1 MRLNELRDNP
11 GATRQRKRVGRGP
24 GSGKGTTAGR
34 GDKGQKSRSGV
45 ALKGFEGGQMPIHRR
60 LPKRGFNNIFRKDF
74 NEINLGRLQAVV
86 DNGQIDAKSP
96 VTAAA
101 LAKAGIISKIK
112 DGVRVLGNGELKT
125 ALTLEVSGISESA
138 KKAVEA
144 AGGSV
149 TLVKA
154 LKRAGEA
161 PAAEKKA
168 KSGKA
173 SEKVRAKS
181 AKKAKAADRK
191 EKGKG

>member
-11 GATRQRKRVGRGP
+11 GATRARKRVGRGP
-24 GSGKGTTAGR
+24 GSGKGATAGR

-60 LPKRGFNNIFRKDF
+60 LPKRGFNNIFRKHF

-101 LAKAGIISKIK
+101 LVKAGVINKIK
-112 DGVRVLGNGELKT
+112 DGVRVLGNGALKT

-154 LKRAGEA
+154 LKRAGQA

-168 KSGKA
+168 KPGKA
-173 SEKVRAKS
+173 SEKVLAKS
-181 AKKAKAADRK
+181 VKKAKAADRK
-191 EKGKG
+191 DKDAG

>member
-11 GATRQRKRVGRGP
+11 GATRPRKRVGRGP

-86 DNGQIDAKSP
+86 DNGQIDAKLP

-144 AGGSV
+144 VGGSV

-154 LKRAGEA
+154 LKCAAEA

-173 SEKVRAKS
+173 SEKVAAKS

-191 EKGKG
+191 DKDKG

>member
-11 GATRQRKRVGRGP
+11 GATRPRKRVGRGP

-125 ALTLEVSGISESA
+125 ALTLEVSGISASA

-181 AKKAKAADRK
+181 AKSAKAADRK
-191 EKGKG
+191 EKDKG